1 VTEDR
6 GKKIFF
12 HKVFFL
18 LAWVCDYCKK
28 ENHSN
33 RLAHPQIV
41 GVKCYFCGKENS
53 VEHTGN

>member
-1 VTEDR
+1 MEDR
-6 GKKIFF
+6 TKKIFF

-18 LAWVCDYCKK
+18 LMWVCDYCKK

-33 RLAHPQIV
+33 RLAHPQTV
-41 GVKCYFCGKENS
+41 GAKCYFCGKENS